1 MRTKL
6 ILMTVML
13 YATIFAYSQTNE
25 MLNKFERELKAKN
38 ESVSTIKCQFK
49 QIQKISVLA
58 DIVQKNGDFYF
69 EKPSN
74 MLLAFKD
81 GDYIKMNTEKFEM
94 KMAGNVSSTKIS
106 SNPMLRNLRS
116 ILSACVIGDFEQ
128 MTKGFKVS
136 IEQTP
141 NEWILTLTPE
151 RGKMAAKVSS
161 MKISFDKKDMSL
173 NQLKMSSKSG
183 DYTQYIF
190 SQKQFNTKID
200 SQLFNIA
207 K

>member
-161 MKISFDKKDMSL
+161 MNISFNVKYSFPK
-173 NQLKMSSKSG
+173 
-183 DYTQYIF
+183 
-190 SQKQFNTKID
+190 
-200 SQLFNIA
+200 
-207 K
+207 